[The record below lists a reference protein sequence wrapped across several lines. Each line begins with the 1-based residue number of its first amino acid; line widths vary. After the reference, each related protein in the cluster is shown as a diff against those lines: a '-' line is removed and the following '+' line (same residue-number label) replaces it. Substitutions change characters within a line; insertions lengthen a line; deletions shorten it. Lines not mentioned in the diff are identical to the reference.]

1 MSSGGF
7 GSRLL
12 RVEGLRGTEQAMRLL
27 GKGEHLWVRGIG
39 GVLIYVCRLGEAS
52 YRMSVCSA
60 ERMARRFSVKRL
72 GVDARVGQVEAYR
85 LVEKLGARP
94 CRVVRNSLVDE
105 RATVGIASGGELSYE
120 DFVSA
125 VRGLGLRIQ
134 ANP

>member
-1 MSSGGF
+1 M
-7 GSRLL
+7 
-12 RVEGLRGTEQAMRLL
+12 VEGLRGTEQAMHLL
-27 GKGEHLWVRGIG
+27 GMGEHLWVRGIG
-39 GVLIYVCRLGEAS
+39 DVLIYVCRLGETN
-52 YRMSVCSA
+52 YRMGVCSA
-60 ERMARRFSVKRL
+60 ERIATRFYVKTLR
-72 GVDARVGQVEAYR
+72 VDARVGQVEAYR

-120 DFVSA
+120 DFVNA